1 MFIEAVLWIARIGSP
16 WQDLPKEFGKW
27 NSVFQR
33 YRRWGKAGRFVRIFE
48 GISGGADME
57 YARID
62 GSIVKVHR
70 HNQGQK
76 GDPESGHRYIQ
87 RRYDDQNTG
96 FSGCFGK
103 AGLCLLP
110 GQRHD
115 ICGVEPLIKGREFGV
130 LLADKAFDA
139 DWLVKDLTERG
150 SKVVIPPRS
159 NRKAPR
165 EYDKEMYKW
174 RHLVENFFCKL
185 KRSRRLPC
193 GQKRRVRLF
202 PPTFIW
208 LPLIVLR
215 QCQQSLIN

>member
-33 YRRWGKAGRFVRIFE
+33 YRRWGKAGRFARIFE

-139 DWLVKDLTERG
+139 DWLVKDLTRT
-150 SKVVIPPRS
+150 
-159 NRKAPR
+159 
-165 EYDKEMYKW
+165 
-174 RHLVENFFCKL
+174 
-185 KRSRRLPC
+185 
-193 GQKRRVRLF
+193 GQ
-202 PPTFIW
+202 
-208 LPLIVLR
+208 
-215 QCQQSLIN
+215 

>member
-96 FSGCFGK
+96 FGGCFGK
-103 AGLCLLP
+103 SG
-110 GQRHD
+110 G
-115 ICGVEPLIKGREFGV
+115 
-130 LLADKAFDA
+130 
-139 DWLVKDLTERG
+139 
-150 SKVVIPPRS
+150 IPPATRTM
-159 NRKAPR
+159 P
-165 EYDKEMYKW
+165 
-174 RHLVENFFCKL
+174 
-185 KRSRRLPC
+185 
-193 GQKRRVRLF
+193 
-202 PPTFIW
+202 
-208 LPLIVLR
+208 
-215 QCQQSLIN
+215 